1 MHESW
6 CHVKPP
12 LHQINDRMIDI
23 GEAPNGYGGW
33 SGKRANEPRK
43 DEGTCRSKLK
53 NLGIMGKWMETII

>member
-1 MHESW
+1 
-6 CHVKPP
+6 
-12 LHQINDRMIDI
+12 MIDI